1 MRKDIS
7 GSRPTIVET
16 LMVLALT
23 LACHYVNKCITLALI
38 PLLAN
43 HYDIT
48 TLSINV
54 KVVVGVFCSVDR
66 LIYTSALDKM

>member
-38 PLLAN
+38 TLLAN
-43 HYDIT
+43 HYDIE
-48 TLSINV
+48 LNV
-54 KVVVGVFCSVDR
+54 KVVVGVFLFCRPYDS
-66 LIYTSALDKM
+66 